1 MSTARFDE
9 FHTVDWVDDGAR
21 ERRWRRAQEGAWSAW
36 RRAGDAAV
44 SWLVVLLVGA
54 LIGANTALISIATEW
69 LSDAKLGLC
78 RGAWWLNAKFCCWE
92 HAEPLPP
99 AGAMAGALAAAAGAE
114 SCPDWVPWDRLLLGA
129 DAAVVRW
136 AAFVATGTA
145 MATACALLVRE
156 YAPLAAGSGLPEI
169 KAILGGFVIRGFMGA
184 WTLLMKSVGLAM
196 AVGSGLSVGKEG
208 PAVHM
213 GCCIGNVV
221 SRNVAKYR
229 RSAARQREIVSAA
242 AAAGVAVAFGA
253 PIGGVLFSLEDLCSR
268 FPRRTMWR
276 SFFCALIAT
285 VSLQAMNPFWT
296 GKLVMFQASYDRDWH
311 AFELVFFALVGV
323 FGGVYGGLCIRAN
336 TRVAAFRK
344 RHLAPHAVLEAA
356 ALALGTTAVTYANPY
371 TREDM
376 GEMLGYLL
384 QECTDRGWLDMCLP
398 ENAWRVV
405 WGLLA
410 ATALRIA
417 GTVLAYGCRV
427 PCGIFVPSMAIGASF
442 GRMLG
447 TLLQAV
453 HRAHPK
459 WPLFAQCAPDTVCI
473 TPATYAFL
481 GAAAAMSGVTKVT
494 VSVVVIMY
502 ELTGALNFIVPTMIV
517 VMIARV
523 IGDMIV
529 EGGISEQMILLNG
542 LPFMDE
548 LDDDDDGAMLW
559 GEGRSLLGLPVAALM
574 RPCDDDI
581 CVLPAAGGLSVA
593 RLARLVHRGPPVRG
607 YPVVDNEQDM
617 RLVGYVHRDAVLRA
631 LAAHRLYSLDDAD
644 ADGGGDSARR
654 TAVFGPH
661 QGQLP
666 GSVDLSELVNATPIT
681 VRPHTS
687 AETTIEIFR
696 KLGPRTIL
704 VTSEDDGQLVGL
716 LTRKDVLPLPAPA
729 GSVELRASYN
739 PRVIRATINELESIA
754 QQQRQLVNRLRSAR
768 NSLGGM
774 SGSAITN
781 ARQAISSVSNAQ
793 SSVAGSTSN
802 IANALRNLLR
812 SL

>member
-9 FHTVDWVDDGAR
+9 FHTVDWVDDGAK
-21 ERRWRRAQEGAWSAW
+21 EQRRRQQRDAVWAQSGAWGTAAW
-36 RRAGDAAV
+36 AYDAMV

-54 LIGANTALISIATEW
+54 LVGVNTAFISIVTEW
-69 LSDAKLGLC
+69 LSDAKLGVC
-78 RGAWWLNAKFCCWE
+78 TTGWWLNAKFCCWE
-92 HAEPLPP
+92 HATPLPP
-99 AGAMAGALAAAAGAE
+99 GGTGLLASGGGGESTCAA
-114 SCPDWVPWDRLLLGA
+114 WVPWDQLVFGTDL
-129 DAAVVRW
+129 AAVRW
-136 AAFVATGTA
+136 TAFVAIGTA
-145 MATACALLVRE
+145 LATVCAFLVRE

-196 AVGSGLSVGKEG
+196 AVASGLSVGKEG

-213 GCCIGNVV
+213 GCCVGNVV
-221 SRNVAKYR
+221 SRNFAKYR
-229 RSAARQREIVSAA
+229 RSAARQREIVSAS

-253 PIGGVLFSLEDLCSR
+253 PIGGVLFSLEDLSSR
-268 FPRRTMWR
+268 FPRQTLWR

-311 AFELVFFALVGV
+311 AFELAFFALIGV
-323 FGGVYGGLCIRAN
+323 FGGVYGGLCIRMN
-336 TRVAAFRK
+336 MRVAAFRK
-344 RHLAPHAVLEAA
+344 KHLGQHAVLEVAVL
-356 ALALGTTAVTYANPY
+356 ALATTAVTYINPY

-376 GEMLGYLL
+376 GEMLSYLL
-384 QECTDRGWLDMCLP
+384 QECKDRGWHDMCIP
-398 ENAWRVV
+398 ENAPRVIL
-405 WGLLA
+405 GLLV
-410 ATALRIA
+410 ATVLRA
-417 GTVLAYGCRV
+417 VGTVLAYGCKV

-447 TLLQAV
+447 TLLQAI

-459 WPLFAQCAPDTVCI
+459 WLLFAQCAPDTACI

-517 VMIARV
+517 VMVARI
-523 IGDMIV
+523 IGDAIV

-548 LDDDDDGAMLW
+548 VDDTAWGDDQ
-559 GEGRSLLGLPVAALM
+559 SLLGLPVAALM
-574 RPCDDDI
+574 RACDDDFN
-581 CVLPAAGGLSVA
+581 VVPSSGMPLD
-593 RLARLVHRGPPVRG
+593 RLVRLVRETPRIRG

-617 RLVGYVHRDAVLRA
+617 RAVGYVYRADILRA
-631 LAAHRLYSLDDAD
+631 LAANRIPHAGAGGSSEWERLPPRLVVFAGTS
-644 ADGGGDSARR
+644 G
-654 TAVFGPH
+654 TA
-661 QGQLP
+661 L
-666 GSVDLSELVNATPIT
+666 DLSGLVNTTPIT

-716 LTRKDVLPLPAPA
+716 LTRKD
-729 GSVELRASYN
+729 
-739 PRVIRATINELESIA
+739 
-754 QQQRQLVNRLRSAR
+754 
-768 NSLGGM
+768 
-774 SGSAITN
+774 
-781 ARQAISSVSNAQ
+781 
-793 SSVAGSTSN
+793 
-802 IANALRNLLR
+802 LLR
-812 SL
+812 RMRSHK